1 MNASSHP
8 IRILAVDD
16 HPLLR
21 GGIAALIAAQPDMR
35 LVAEAS
41 SGEEAVEQFRRHRP
55 DIALMDLQMKGMSGI
70 EAIIA
75 IHAEFPAA
83 KIIVLTNLEGDALA
97 QRALKAGA
105 QAYLLKGSMRM
116 DLPETVRSVYKGAKA
131 IDSDV
136 AVRLAEHVSDERLS
150 PREIEVLSLIAAGN
164 SNKMISAQ
172 LGLSEETTKAHVK
185 NIIAKL
191 QAHDRT
197 HAVTVALRRGI
208 IQL

>member
-1 MNASSHP
+1 
-8 IRILAVDD
+8 
-16 HPLLR
+16 
-21 GGIAALIAAQPDMR
+21 
-35 LVAEAS
+35 
-41 SGEEAVEQFRRHRP
+41 
-55 DIALMDLQMKGMSGI
+55 
-70 EAIIA
+70 
-75 IHAEFPAA
+75 
-83 KIIVLTNLEGDALA
+83 
-97 QRALKAGA
+97 
-105 QAYLLKGSMRM
+105 M

-172 LGLSEETTKAHVK
+172 LGLSGETIKAHVK

>member
-1 MNASSHP
+1 MNAPSLP
-8 IRILAVDD
+8 IRIPAVDD

-55 DIALMDLQMKGMSGI
+55 DVTLMDLQMKGMSGI

-105 QAYLLKGSMRM
+105 QAYLLKGSIRT

-191 QAHDRT
+191 HAHDRT

>member
-21 GGIAALIAAQPDMR
+21 GGIAALIAAQPDMQ

-55 DIALMDLQMKGMSGI
+55 DITLMDLQMKGMSGI

-105 QAYLLKGSMRM
+105 QAYLLKGSVRT
-116 DLPETVRSVYKGAKA
+116 DLPETVRSVYKGAKT

-191 QAHDRT
+191 RAHDRT

>member
-21 GGIAALIAAQPDMR
+21 GGIAALIAAQPDMQ

-41 SGEEAVEQFRRHRP
+41 TGEEAVEQFRRHRP

-105 QAYLLKGSMRM
+105 QAYLLKGSLRM
-116 DLPETVRSVYKGAKA
+116 DLPEAVRSVYKGAKA

-150 PREIEVLSLIAAGN
+150 PREIEVLSLIATGN

-172 LGLSEETTKAHVK
+172 LGLSEETIKAHVK

>member
-21 GGIAALIAAQPDMR
+21 GGIAALIAAQPDMQ

-105 QAYLLKGSMRM
+105 QAYLLKGSVRT
-116 DLPETVRSVYKGAKA
+116 DLPETVRSVYKGAKT

>member
-55 DIALMDLQMKGMSGI
+55 DVTLMDLQMKGMSGI

-105 QAYLLKGSMRM
+105 QAYLLKGSIRT

-191 QAHDRT
+191 RAHDRT

>member
-1 MNASSHP
+1 MNATSHT

-21 GGIAALIAAQPDMR
+21 GGIAALIAAQPDMQ
-35 LVAEAS
+35 LIAEAS
-41 SGEEAVEQFRRHRP
+41 RGEEAVEQFRRHRP
-55 DIALMDLQMKGMSGI
+55 DITLMDLQMKGMSGI

-105 QAYLLKGSMRM
+105 QGYLLKGSMRT
-116 DLPETVRSVYKGAKA
+116 DLPETVRSVYRGAKA

-172 LGLSEETTKAHVK
+172 LDLSEETTKAHVK

-191 QAHDRT
+191 HAHDRT

>member
-1 MNASSHP
+1 MNASSRP

-21 GGIAALIAAQPDMR
+21 GGIAALIAAQPDMQ

-41 SGEEAVEQFRRHRP
+41 SGAEAVEQFRRHRP
-55 DIALMDLQMKGMSGI
+55 DITLMDLQMKGMSGI

-105 QAYLLKGSMRM
+105 QAYLLKGSVRT

>member
-1 MNASSHP
+1 MNASSDP

-21 GGIAALIAAQPDMR
+21 DGIAALIAAQPDMQ

-41 SGEEAVEQFRRHRP
+41 TGEEAIEQFRRHRP
-55 DIALMDLQMKGMSGI
+55 DITLMDLQMSGMSGI

-105 QAYLLKGSMRM
+105 QAYLLKGSVRT
-116 DLPETVRSVYKGAKA
+116 DLPESVRSVYKGAKA

-136 AVRLAEHVSDERLS
+136 AVRLAEHVSDEKLS

-164 SNKMISAQ
+164 SNKVIAAQ
-172 LGLSEETTKAHVK
+172 LGLSEETTKTHVK
-185 NIIAKL
+185 NIIFKL
-191 QAHDRT
+191 HAHDRT
-197 HAVTVALRRGI
+197 HAVTLALRRGI

>member
-75 IHAEFPAA
+75 IRAEFPAA

>member
-21 GGIAALIAAQPDMR
+21 GGIAALIAAKPDMQ

-97 QRALKAGA
+97 HRALKAGA

-116 DLPETVRSVYKGAKA
+116 DLPETVRSVCKGAKA

>member
-1 MNASSHP
+1 MNAPSLP

-21 GGIAALIAAQPDMR
+21 GGIAALIAAQPDMQ

-41 SGEEAVEQFRRHRP
+41 SGAEAVEQFRRHRP
-55 DIALMDLQMKGMSGI
+55 DITLMDLQMKGMSGI

-105 QAYLLKGSMRM
+105 QAYLLKGSVRT

-191 QAHDRT
+191 QAYDRT

>member
-1 MNASSHP
+1 MNAPSHP

-21 GGIAALIAAQPDMR
+21 GGIAALIAAQPDMQ
-35 LVAEAS
+35 LIAEAS
-41 SGEEAVEQFRRHRP
+41 RGEEAVEQFRRHRP
-55 DIALMDLQMKGMSGI
+55 DITLMDLQMKGMSGI

-105 QAYLLKGSMRM
+105 QGYLLKGSMRT
-116 DLPETVRSVYKGAKA
+116 DLPETVRSVYRGAKA

-136 AVRLAEHVSDERLS
+136 AVRLAEHVSDEKLS
-150 PREIEVLSLIAAGN
+150 PREIEVLSLVAAGN
-164 SNKMISAQ
+164 SNKMISAR

-191 QAHDRT
+191 HAHDRT

>member
-21 GGIAALIAAQPDMR
+21 GGIAALIAAQPDMQ

-41 SGEEAVEQFRRHRP
+41 SGAEAVEQFRRHRP
-55 DIALMDLQMKGMSGI
+55 DITLMDLQMKGMSGI

-105 QAYLLKGSMRM
+105 QAYLLKGSVRT

>member
-97 QRALKAGA
+97 HRALKAGA

>member
-1 MNASSHP
+1 MNAPSHP

-21 GGIAALIAAQPDMR
+21 GGIAALIAAQPDMQ
-35 LVAEAS
+35 LIAEAS
-41 SGEEAVEQFRRHRP
+41 RGEEAVEQFRRHRP
-55 DIALMDLQMKGMSGI
+55 DITLMDLQMKGMSGI

-105 QAYLLKGSMRM
+105 QGYLLKGSMRT
-116 DLPETVRSVYKGAKA
+116 DLPETVRSVYRGAKA

-164 SNKMISAQ
+164 SNKMISAR
-172 LGLSEETTKAHVK
+172 LDLSEETTKAHVK

-191 QAHDRT
+191 HAHDRT

>member
-21 GGIAALIAAQPDMR
+21 GGIAALIAAQPDMQ

-55 DIALMDLQMKGMSGI
+55 DITLMDLQMKGMSGI

-105 QAYLLKGSMRM
+105 QAYLLKGSIRT

-172 LGLSEETTKAHVK
+172 LGLSEETIKAHVK

>member
-21 GGIAALIAAQPDMR
+21 GGIAALIAAQPDMQ

-97 QRALKAGA
+97 HRALKAGA

>member
-41 SGEEAVEQFRRHRP
+41 TGEEAVEQFRRHRP

-172 LGLSEETTKAHVK
+172 LRLSEETIKAHVK

>member
-1 MNASSHP
+1 MNAASQP

-41 SGEEAVEQFRRHRP
+41 TGEEAVEQFRRHRP

-97 QRALKAGA
+97 HRALKAGA

-172 LGLSEETTKAHVK
+172 LGLSEETIKAHVK

>member
-55 DIALMDLQMKGMSGI
+55 DITLMDLQMKGMSGI

-116 DLPETVRSVYKGAKA
+116 DLRETVRSVYKGAKA

-191 QAHDRT
+191 RAHDRT

>member
-1 MNASSHP
+1 MNAASHP

-55 DIALMDLQMKGMSGI
+55 DITLMDLQMKGMSGI

-105 QAYLLKGSMRM
+105 QAYLLKGSMRL

-191 QAHDRT
+191 HAHDRT

>member
-21 GGIAALIAAQPDMR
+21 GGIAALIAAQPDMQ
-35 LVAEAS
+35 LIAEAS
-41 SGEEAVEQFRRHRP
+41 RGEEAVEQFRRHRP
-55 DIALMDLQMKGMSGI
+55 DITLMDLQMKGMSGI

-105 QAYLLKGSMRM
+105 QGYLLKGSMRT
-116 DLPETVRSVYKGAKA
+116 DLPETVRSVYRGAKA

-172 LGLSEETTKAHVK
+172 LDLSEETTKAHVK

-191 QAHDRT
+191 HAHDRT

>member
-21 GGIAALIAAQPDMR
+21 GGIAALIAAQPDMQ

-55 DIALMDLQMKGMSGI
+55 DITLMDLQMKGMSGI

-116 DLPETVRSVYKGAKA
+116 DLRETVRSVYKGAKA

-191 QAHDRT
+191 RAHDRT

>member
-21 GGIAALIAAQPDMR
+21 GGIAALIAAQPDMQ

-41 SGEEAVEQFRRHRP
+41 SGAEAVEQFRRHRP
-55 DIALMDLQMKGMSGI
+55 DITLMDLQMKGMSGI

-105 QAYLLKGSMRM
+105 QAYLLKGSVRT

-191 QAHDRT
+191 HAHDRT

>member
-55 DIALMDLQMKGMSGI
+55 DITLMDLQMKGMSGI

-131 IDSDV
+131 IDSEV

-191 QAHDRT
+191 RAHDRT

>member
-1 MNASSHP
+1 MNAHP

-21 GGIAALIAAQPDMR
+21 GGIAALIASQPDMR

-55 DIALMDLQMKGMSGI
+55 DITLMDLQMKGMSGI

-105 QAYLLKGSMRM
+105 QAYLLKGSVRT

-191 QAHDRT
+191 QAYDRT

>member
-21 GGIAALIAAQPDMR
+21 GGIAALIAAQPDMQ

-75 IHAEFPAA
+75 IHAEFPTA

-97 QRALKAGA
+97 HRALKAGA

-116 DLPETVRSVYKGAKA
+116 DLPETVRSVCKGAKA

>member
-1 MNASSHP
+1 MHASSHP

-21 GGIAALIAAQPDMR
+21 GGIAALIAAQPDMQ

-41 SGEEAVEQFRRHRP
+41 TGEEAVEQFRRHRP

-105 QAYLLKGSMRM
+105 QAYLLKGSLRM
-116 DLPETVRSVYKGAKA
+116 DLPEAVRSVYRGAKA

-172 LGLSEETTKAHVK
+172 LGLSEETIKAHVK

>member
-1 MNASSHP
+1 MNASSEP

-21 GGIAALIAAQPDMR
+21 GGIAALIAAQADMQ

-41 SGEEAVEQFRRHRP
+41 TGKEAVEQFRLHRP
-55 DIALMDLQMKGMSGI
+55 DITLMDLQMKGMSGI

-83 KIIVLTNLEGDALA
+83 RIIVLTNLEGDALA
-97 QRALKAGA
+97 RRALKAGA
-105 QAYLLKGSMRM
+105 QAYLLKGSVRT
-116 DLPETVRSVYKGAKA
+116 DLPETVRSVYQGARA
-131 IDSDV
+131 VDPDV
-136 AVRLAEHVSDERLS
+136 AVQLAEHVSDERLS
-150 PREIEVLSLIAAGN
+150 PREIEVLSLIATGN
-164 SNKMISAQ
+164 SNKMIAAQ
-172 LGLSEETTKAHVK
+172 LGMSEETAKSHVK

-197 HAVTVALRRGI
+197 HAVTLALHRGI

>member
-21 GGIAALIAAQPDMR
+21 GGIAALIAAQPDMQ

-75 IHAEFPAA
+75 IHAEFPTA

>member
-21 GGIAALIAAQPDMR
+21 GGIAALIAAQPDLQ

-55 DIALMDLQMKGMSGI
+55 DVTLMDLQMKGMSGI

-105 QAYLLKGSMRM
+105 QAYLLKGSIRT

-191 QAHDRT
+191 HAHDRT

>member
-21 GGIAALIAAQPDMR
+21 GGIAALIAAQPDMQ

-41 SGEEAVEQFRRHRP
+41 SGAEAVEQFRRHRP

-105 QAYLLKGSMRM
+105 QAYLLKGSIRT

-172 LGLSEETTKAHVK
+172 LGLSEETIKAHVK

>member
-21 GGIAALIAAQPDMR
+21 GGIAALIAAQPDLQ

-55 DIALMDLQMKGMSGI
+55 DVTLMDLQMKGMSGI

-105 QAYLLKGSMRM
+105 QAYLLKGSIRT

>member
-21 GGIAALIAAQPDMR
+21 GGIAALIAAQPDMQ

-41 SGEEAVEQFRRHRP
+41 TGEEAVEQFRRHRP

-105 QAYLLKGSMRM
+105 QAYLLKGSLRM
-116 DLPETVRSVYKGAKA
+116 DLPEAVRSVYKGAKA

-172 LGLSEETTKAHVK
+172 LGLSEETIKAHVK

>member
-21 GGIAALIAAQPDMR
+21 GGIAALIAAQPDMQ

-97 QRALKAGA
+97 HRALKAGA
-105 QAYLLKGSMRM
+105 QAYLLKGSVRT
-116 DLPETVRSVYKGAKA
+116 DLPETVRSVYKGAKT

-150 PREIEVLSLIAAGN
+150 PREIEVLTLIAAGN

>member
-21 GGIAALIAAQPDMR
+21 GGIAALIAAQPDMQ

-97 QRALKAGA
+97 HRALKAGA

-116 DLPETVRSVYKGAKA
+116 DLPETVRSVCKGAKA

-197 HAVTVALRRGI
+197 HAVTLALRRGI

>member
-1 MNASSHP
+1 MNATSHT

-21 GGIAALIAAQPDMR
+21 GGIAALIAAQPDMQ

-41 SGEEAVEQFRRHRP
+41 SGEEAVQQFRRHRP
-55 DIALMDLQMKGMSGI
+55 DITLMDLQMKGMSGI

-105 QAYLLKGSMRM
+105 QGYLLKGSMRT
-116 DLPETVRSVYKGAKA
+116 DLPETVRSVYRGAKA

-172 LGLSEETTKAHVK
+172 LDLSEETTKAHVK

-191 QAHDRT
+191 HAHDRT

>member
-21 GGIAALIAAQPDMR
+21 GGIAALIAAQPDMQ

-105 QAYLLKGSMRM
+105 QAYLLKGSMRL

-131 IDSDV
+131 IDSDI

-172 LGLSEETTKAHVK
+172 LGLSEETIKAHVK